1 MFSFQPQYNGTNIW
15 HFQVES
21 AKSVFFIKESWPN
34 PSFGG
39 ARAAQEKPGIA
50 GLIDYATRMVPRLRL
65 ELRTLRLKVECS
77 TTELAEELA
86 GMAGIEPAR
95 HGVKVHCLTAWLHP
109 KAFLER
115 VVGEDGFEPPN
126 PKELIYSQPRLATSL
141 FTQYHY
147 TLVATLR
154 AQTWLVDAVGF
165 EPTTPAL

>member
-1 MFSFQPQYNGTNIW
+1 
-15 HFQVES
+15 
-21 AKSVFFIKESWPN
+21 
-34 PSFGG
+34 
-39 ARAAQEKPGIA
+39 
-50 GLIDYATRMVPRLRL
+50 MVPRLRL

-147 TLVATLR
+147 TLVATLSSPNSVGGCCRFRTYDPRLVR
-154 AQTWLVDAVGF
+154 AMLSR
-165 EPTTPAL
+165 